1 MQYLINEEQWDGE
14 EGHEATVGA
23 TVQTDDWWRAQ
34 FEYYY
39 RVAYAA
45 ISTSPYH
52 TVFLKTGT
60 GDVVMKQQ
68 YNPERLQGGGSA

>member
-1 MQYLINEEQWDGE
+1 MQYLINEEQWDGV
-14 EGHEATVGA
+14 EGHEATVGV
-23 TVQTDDWWRAQ
+23 TVQTDNWWSAQ

-68 YNPERLQGGGSA
+68 YNPERLQGGGSS